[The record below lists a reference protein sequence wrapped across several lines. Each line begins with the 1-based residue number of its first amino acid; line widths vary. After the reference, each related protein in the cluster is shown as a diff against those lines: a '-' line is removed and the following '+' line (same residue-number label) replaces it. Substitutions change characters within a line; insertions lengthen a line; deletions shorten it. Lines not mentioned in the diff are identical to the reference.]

1 VEARVDASPSVT
13 VEVSAPRLEA
23 PPPTADAVIRL
34 EQVTRRFDGLTAVDE
49 LSLAVE
55 PGSMLGMIGP
65 SGSGKTTVV
74 RMATGTLEPTFG
86 QIRVLGEK
94 PGRFTRRARERI
106 AYMPQLFSLYLDLT
120 AAENVNFVAGLFGIF
135 PWQRGRMIR
144 RALET
149 VDLWPARHRLARD
162 LSGGMQRRLELACAL
177 VHGPSVLFLDEPTAG
192 VDPMLRLAIWSSL
205 RELRDQGRTL
215 LITTQYVADAEYCNR
230 VVLLAE
236 GRMVAIDEPEA
247 LRRSAYGGDVL
258 RIETDRAVDPEAL
271 TDVAGLTAVQQ
282 RAPRRLVAVTDDA
295 GSASPRV
302 VEALR
307 RQGIGV
313 ASVEEYQ
320 PSYDEAFAVLVQR
333 QRDGRARQEAADAT
347 DEARDEAG
355 GDPASAAATGPGE
368 LPS

>member
-1 VEARVDASPSVT
+1 VT
-13 VEVSAPRLEA
+13 VETPAPRHEA
-23 PPPTADAVIRL
+23 LPPDAPRHEAQPPDAVIQL
-34 EQVTRRFDGLTAVDE
+34 EEVTRRFNGLTAVDN
-49 LSLAVE
+49 LSLTVE
-55 PGSMLGMIGP
+55 AGSMLGMIGP

-74 RMATGTLEPTFG
+74 RMATGTLEPSFG
-86 QIRVLGEK
+86 NIRVLGEK
-94 PGRFTRRARERI
+94 PSRFTRRARERI

-135 PWQRGRMIR
+135 PWQRGRIIR
-144 RALET
+144 RALDT

-192 VDPMLRLAIWSSL
+192 VDPVLRLAIWSSL

-236 GRMVAIDEPEA
+236 GRVVAIDEPNA

-258 RIETDRAVDPEAL
+258 RIDTDRAVEPEAL
-271 TDVAGLTAVQQ
+271 ADVSGLTAVQQ
-282 RAPRRLVAVTDDA
+282 QSPRRLVAVTDEA
-295 GSASPRV
+295 GSTAPRV

-320 PSYDEAFAVLVQR
+320 PSFDEAFAVLVQR
-333 QRDGRARQEAADAT
+333 QRDAR
-347 DEARDEAG
+347 ARDEASEKAA
-355 GDPASAAATGPGE
+355 DASGQGE
-368 LPS
+368 SSS

>member
-1 VEARVDASPSVT
+1 
-13 VEVSAPRLEA
+13 
-23 PPPTADAVIRL
+23 
-34 EQVTRRFDGLTAVDE
+34 
-49 LSLAVE
+49 
-55 PGSMLGMIGP
+55 
-65 SGSGKTTVV
+65 
-74 RMATGTLEPTFG
+74 
-86 QIRVLGEK
+86 
-94 PGRFTRRARERI
+94 
-106 AYMPQLFSLYLDLT
+106 
-120 AAENVNFVAGLFGIF
+120 
-135 PWQRGRMIR
+135 
-144 RALET
+144 
-149 VDLWPARHRLARD
+149 
-162 LSGGMQRRLELACAL
+162 
-177 VHGPSVLFLDEPTAG
+177 
-192 VDPMLRLAIWSSL
+192 MLRLAIWSSL

-271 TDVAGLTAVQQ
+271 TDVAGLPAVQLQ
-282 RAPRRLVAVTDDA
+282 APRRLVAVTDDA

-347 DEARDEAG
+347 DEPRDEAG